1 MKINIIAPV
10 KKTDVSESQSTICH
24 TLPHKKEKIL
34 SFIFTIVDF
43 KNDKQMRQTKNESVY
58 VFHFCVV

>member
-1 MKINIIAPV
+1 MMKINIIAPV

-43 KNDKQMRQTKNESVY
+43 KTDKQMRQT
-58 VFHFCVV
+58 

>member
-24 TLPHKKEKIL
+24 TLP
-34 SFIFTIVDF
+34 
-43 KNDKQMRQTKNESVY
+43 Q
-58 VFHFCVV
+58 